1 MSDMSLF
8 PLPGPLEII
17 RRHPPLAAELAR
29 RLTSAP
35 LPAPGETVVEL
46 LTTHMS
52 VELDGRSAPAIKVTV
67 YRTPHPDTTTRA
79 GTLTVMVAAQDGA
92 CQIMYRSDMDAE
104 VSAPVAIDS
113 DSGSK
118 LADAGPWMTVFA
130 ATIGAVDLL
139 KEEVRRTVL
148 DAVDATGSG
157 TAGIRALSTLI
168 IRAASQRARWKLESD
183 MGTGPSRGTIFES
196 FMDDAYSEGY
206 ADGLLHGREE
216 TAIVMLLTARGVPL
230 TDAQR
235 RRISSCDDV
244 DRLSLWFSRAVTAA
258 TAEEVFGR
266 A

>member
-1 MSDMSLF
+1 M
-8 PLPGPLEII
+8 
-17 RRHPPLAAELAR
+17 H
-29 RLTSAP
+29 
-35 LPAPGETVVEL
+35 
-46 LTTHMS
+46 H
-52 VELDGRSAPAIKVTV
+52 
-67 YRTPHPDTTTRA
+67 RA
-79 GTLTVMVAAQDGA
+79 GTN
-92 CQIMYRSDMDAE
+92 
-104 VSAPVAIDS
+104 
-113 DSGSK
+113 
-118 LADAGPWMTVFA
+118 
-130 ATIGAVDLL
+130 GAVDLL